1 MKSRERP
8 VMVVHG
14 PEIFD
19 TGYVYRLNNAIRP
32 ERIIVAGVMARTA
45 AEESGIPV
53 EDREFPRQ
61 EPSGTSKA
69 ASFLQTAGKR
79 RSRGGFSGK
88 SLRAGSGA
96 GGSSRSNAPIM

>member
-53 EDREFPRQ
+53 EYLGNSPVRSHPEHRRQHLSCKLREN
-61 EPSGTSKA
+61 
-69 ASFLQTAGKR
+69 AGVGEDF
-79 RSRGGFSGK
+79 RGNHCGPARERGAHPGRM
-88 SLRAGSGA
+88 LR
-96 GGSSRSNAPIM
+96 